1 MHTKLRTS
9 RRWIARAVSVMSTL
23 FAIAAALA
31 GEVSASAAATSVVVK
46 TVAEQVLSGELASL
60 TLSGG
65 AVLAVNGATRQ
76 IATSEL
82 VRISTPQQTW
92 ARRPGEAMLT
102 LTDGGAI
109 LGHIVGGDEE
119 FVHVGT
125 RDLGKIEL
133 PLETLS
139 AILMPIA
146 YQETYRETAAWLEQ
160 TRHGSSDQDRVL
172 LTNGDVVSGF
182 VAAVTSE
189 GLRFE
194 GTLGSMV
201 LSYRVVVAVRLANA
215 EAPPLSGAR
224 VVISLRSS
232 GRFTATEC
240 QWADGI
246 VRVRMAQGA
255 DVRIE
260 AERIV
265 SLDFLGG
272 RWEWLSDHQPISFE
286 HTPMLALDWDMA
298 LNRNVLGEPILVAEE
313 RFQHGIG
320 VHGRTRITYDLK
332 GAYRELVTAFGI
344 DDHSGPFADVDVSI
358 LVDGQRRFA
367 QSGVRRGRLY
377 GPVRVNV
384 SRANRVELITDYG
397 ENGDMQDRFDWVEA
411 ALIR

>member
-1 MHTKLRTS
+1 MHTKLNTT
-9 RRWIARAVSVMSTL
+9 RRFIAGAVSVMPAL
-23 FAIAAALA
+23 FAMSAALA
-31 GEVSASAAATSVVVK
+31 GEESSSAPATSVVVK
-46 TVAEQVLSGELASL
+46 TVEEQVLSGELASF

-65 AVLAVNGATRQ
+65 AVLVVNGATRQ
-76 IATSEL
+76 IATPEL
-82 VRISTPQQTW
+82 VRISTPQRTW
-92 ARRPGEAMLT
+92 ARGPREAMFT
-102 LTDGGAI
+102 LTDGGAV
-109 LGHIVGGDEE
+109 LGHVVGGDEE
-119 FVHVGT
+119 FVHVET

-146 YQETYRETAAWLEQ
+146 YQEAYRETAAWLEQ
-160 TRHGSSDQDRVL
+160 TRHGNSDQDCVL

-182 VAAVTSE
+182 VAAVMSE
-189 GLRFE
+189 GIRFE
-194 GTLGSMV
+194 GAMGNMV
-201 LSYRVVVAVRLANA
+201 LSHRVVVAVRLANA
-215 EAPPLSGAR
+215 ETPPVSGAR
-224 VVISLRSS
+224 VVVSLRSS
-232 GRFTATEC
+232 GRFTATTC
-240 QWADGI
+240 RWADGI

-255 DVRIE
+255 EVRIE

-286 HTPMLALDWDMA
+286 HTPMLALEMNMA
-298 LNRNVLGEPILVAEE
+298 VDRNVLGDPIMVAKE
-313 RFQHGIG
+313 RFHHGIG

-367 QSGVRRGRLY
+367 QFGVRRGRLH
-377 GPVRVNV
+377 GPVRVDV
-384 SRANRVELITDYG
+384 SRANRVELVTDYG